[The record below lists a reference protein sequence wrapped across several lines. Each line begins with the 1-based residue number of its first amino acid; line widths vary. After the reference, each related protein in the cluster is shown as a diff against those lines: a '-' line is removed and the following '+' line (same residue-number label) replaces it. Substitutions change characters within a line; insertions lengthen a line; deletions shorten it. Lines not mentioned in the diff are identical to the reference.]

1 MSDKENIFGGRL
13 ASARKMAG
21 MTLQELADKTGNYI
35 TKQALHRY
43 ETGVML
49 PGSDVIIHLSNVL
62 DVSPDY
68 FFSQPTVTVHDVEFR
83 KRSSKVSKTELIA
96 IEEKLRDKLSKY
108 IELEDTLQLS
118 EPSQYFEY
126 KSIIATSEDA
136 ESAAN
141 ELREQWNLGYDPI
154 PDVVKMLE
162 DKGYHVIEI
171 EASEDFDGLKC
182 IADGKKV
189 IALRKL
195 DEKDDTVRRR
205 FTALHE
211 LAHHALRFAPQ
222 LKEKE
227 IEKLCH
233 EFACAVLYPADMA
246 RSNLDKT
253 RFHFYQNE
261 LILIKVRWG
270 ISFPA
275 VFSRALRLGVIN
287 ESFYKRLHIGY
298 KKRGYHER
306 NKEPGYF
313 ASNERPDRFE
323 RLLYMA
329 LSKEVITINE
339 AAYFKGQSVSTFRKQ
354 LTAIV

>member
-1 MSDKENIFGGRL
+1 MPEGQNIFGGRL
-13 ASARKMAG
+13 SSARKMAG

-35 TKQALHRY
+35 SKQALHRY

-49 PGSDVIIHLSNVL
+49 PGSDVIIHLSNALNV
-62 DVSPDY
+62 VPDY
-68 FFSQPTVTVHDVEFR
+68 FFSQSAITVRDIEFR
-83 KRSSKVSKTELIA
+83 KRSSKVNKTELVA
-96 IEEKLRDKLSKY
+96 IEEKLRDILSRY
-108 IELEDTLQLS
+108 VELEDVLQLN
-118 EPSQYFEY
+118 ELQQYFEY
-126 KSIIATSEDA
+126 KGIVATSDDA
-136 ESAAN
+136 ESAA
-141 ELREQWNLGYDPI
+141 EKLRTQWNLGYDPI

-195 DEKDDTVRRR
+195 DEQDDTVRRR

-211 LAHHALRFAPQ
+211 LAHHALQFAPE

-227 IEKLCH
+227 VEKLCH

-246 RSNLDKT
+246 RNNLDKS

-261 LILIKVRWG
+261 LVLIKARWG

-275 VFSRALRLGVIN
+275 VFSRALRLGIIN

-298 KKRGYHER
+298 KQRGYHEK
-306 NKEPGYF
+306 NNEPGRF
-313 ASNERPDRFE
+313 PSNERPDRFE

-329 LSKEVITINE
+329 LSKEVISINE

-354 LTAIV
+354 LKVII